1 MQNPSKD
8 TSRDMGKDTSRDTG
22 KEAGTSEPSA
32 ALSEL
37 AAFWPFIRPYRGR
50 IAVAAVILV
59 SVSFILLSLGR
70 GLAWLVDKGLGSGDP
85 VMLDRAVMVALSLAL
100 FVGIGS
106 YLRILLVNQVAERV
120 MADIRRAIY
129 DHVLYLPTSWFEA
142 ARTGDI
148 LSRLNADTA
157 VVQSTLASTLSMA
170 VRNVILLFGGLVL
183 VVLASARMSLVVAV
197 IVPIVVI
204 PLIVLARRLR
214 VSSRLAQ
221 ERLGDLSAEAE
232 EGISAIRTVHAF
244 AQETQMQA
252 RFNMTLQAALAA
264 ALSRVQLRAL
274 LSGFVFFM
282 MISGVTLILWVGG
295 RDLLAGKIS
304 AGDLSAFVF
313 YAFIVASSTG
323 TLSELGGELQRA
335 AGAADRIAQLLG
347 QPLRRADPDNPRQL
361 HSDGGVQ
368 IRFAEVEFAYNSRLS
383 SPALR
388 GVNLTANS
396 GQKLAI
402 VGPSGA
408 GKSTLFHLLL
418 GFYEPQAGQILL
430 NDFPLSQMRLR
441 DIRNHIAIVP
451 QDPVL
456 FSASLAENIAFS
468 RPDASRDDI
477 IAAAKQ
483 AEADS
488 FIAELAD
495 GYDTLV
501 GEKGVRLSG
510 GQRQRIAIA
519 RAILR
524 NPDIL
529 LLDEATSALDSV
541 SEAAVQNALGRLM
554 QGRTSL
560 VIAHRL
566 STIIDADVILLMDK
580 GQIVATGTH
589 ESLIASSPLYQQL
602 AAQQFRPSAS
612 VSHS

>member
-1 MQNPSKD
+1 MQNRAPDDAS
-8 TSRDMGKDTSRDTG
+8 TL
-22 KEAGTSEPSA
+22 PSA
-32 ALSEL
+32 GLSEL
-37 AAFWPFIRPYRGR
+37 SAFWPFIRPYRGR
-50 IAVAAVILV
+50 VILAAVILV
-59 SVSFILLSLGR
+59 TVSFILLSLGR

-85 VMLDRAVMVALSLAL
+85 AMLDRAVMVALFLAL

-120 MADIRRAIY
+120 MADIRAAIY
-129 DHVLYLPTSWFEA
+129 GHVLYLPTGWFEA

-157 VVQSTLASTLSMA
+157 VVQTTLATTLSMA

-204 PLIVLARRLR
+204 PLIILARRLR
-214 VSSRLAQ
+214 ASSRHAQ
-221 ERLGDLSAEAE
+221 EKLGGLSAEAE

-244 AQETQMQA
+244 AQEEQMQS
-252 RFNMTLQAALAA
+252 RFGMTLQAALDA
-264 ALSRVQLRAL
+264 ALARVRLRAI

-347 QPLRRADPDNPRQL
+347 QSLRRTDPVEPHRITADK
-361 HSDGGVQ
+361 GVK
-368 IRFAEVEFAYNSRLS
+368 IRFENVDFAYPSRGDI
-383 SPALR
+383 PALKA
-388 GVNLTANS
+388 VNFTADKGS
-396 GQKLAI
+396 KLAI

-418 GFYEPQAGQILL
+418 GFYEPAAGQISL
-430 NDFPLSQMRLR
+430 NDISLGQMRLA
-441 DIRNHIAIVP
+441 DIRRHIAIVP
-451 QDPVL
+451 QDPAL

-468 RPDASRDDI
+468 RPNASREEI

-488 FIAELAD
+488 FIAELAQ

-519 RAILR
+519 RAILC

-541 SEAAVQNALGRLM
+541 SEKAIQEALSRLM
-554 QGRTSL
+554 VGRTSL

-566 STIIDADVILLMDK
+566 STIMDADMILLMDR
-580 GQIVATGTH
+580 GQIIATGTH
-589 ESLIASSPLYQQL
+589 DNLIKSSPLYQQL
-602 AAQQFRPSAS
+602 AAQQFRTSAIAE
-612 VSHS
+612 

>member
-1 MQNPSKD
+1 MQNRAPDDASTL
-8 TSRDMGKDTSRDTG
+8 TS
-22 KEAGTSEPSA
+22 AG
-32 ALSEL
+32 LSEL
-37 AAFWPFIRPYRGR
+37 SAFWPFIRPYQGR
-50 IAVAAVILV
+50 VILAAVILV
-59 SVSFILLSLGR
+59 TVSFILLSLGR

-85 VMLDRAVMVALSLAL
+85 AMLDRAVMVALFLAL

-120 MADIRRAIY
+120 MADIRAAIY
-129 DHVLYLPTSWFEA
+129 GHVLYLPTGWFEA

-157 VVQSTLASTLSMA
+157 VVQTTLATTLSMA

-204 PLIVLARRLR
+204 PLIILARRLR
-214 VSSRLAQ
+214 ASSRLAQ
-221 ERLGDLSAEAE
+221 EKLGGLSAEAE

-244 AQETQMQA
+244 AQEEQMQS
-252 RFNMTLQAALAA
+252 RFGMTLQAALDA
-264 ALSRVQLRAL
+264 ALARVRLRAI

-347 QPLRRADPDNPRQL
+347 QPLRRTDPVEPHLITADK
-361 HSDGGVQ
+361 GVK
-368 IRFAEVEFAYNSRLS
+368 IRFENVDFAYPSRGDI
-383 SPALR
+383 PALK
-388 GVNLTANS
+388 GVNFTADKGS
-396 GQKLAI
+396 KLAI

-418 GFYEPQAGQILL
+418 GFYEPAAGQISL
-430 NDFPLSQMRLR
+430 NDIPLGQMRLA
-441 DIRNHIAIVP
+441 DIRRHIAIVP
-451 QDPVL
+451 QDPAL

-468 RPDASRDDI
+468 RPDASREEI

-488 FIAELAD
+488 FITELAQ

-519 RAILR
+519 RAILC

-541 SEAAVQNALGRLM
+541 SEKAIQEALSRLM
-554 QGRTSL
+554 VGRTSL

-566 STIIDADVILLMDK
+566 STIMDADMILLMDR
-580 GQIVATGTH
+580 GQIIATGTH
-589 ESLIASSPLYQQL
+589 DNLIKSSPLYQQL
-602 AAQQFRPSAS
+602 AAQQFRTSAIAE
-612 VSHS
+612 

>member
-1 MQNPSKD
+1 MQNRAPDDAS
-8 TSRDMGKDTSRDTG
+8 TL
-22 KEAGTSEPSA
+22 PSA
-32 ALSEL
+32 GLSEL
-37 AAFWPFIRPYRGR
+37 SAFWPFIRPYRGR
-50 IAVAAVILV
+50 VILAAVILV
-59 SVSFILLSLGR
+59 TVSFILLSLGR

-85 VMLDRAVMVALSLAL
+85 AMLDRAVMVALFLAL

-120 MADIRRAIY
+120 MADIRAAIY
-129 DHVLYLPTSWFEA
+129 GHVLYLPTGWFEA

-157 VVQSTLASTLSMA
+157 VVQTTLATTLSMA

-204 PLIVLARRLR
+204 PLIILARRLR
-214 VSSRLAQ
+214 ASSRLAQ
-221 ERLGDLSAEAE
+221 EKLGGLSAEAE

-244 AQETQMQA
+244 AQEEQMQS
-252 RFNMTLQAALAA
+252 RFGMTLQAALDA
-264 ALSRVQLRAL
+264 ALARVRLRAI

-347 QPLRRADPDNPRQL
+347 QPLRRTDPVQPHRITADK
-361 HSDGGVQ
+361 GVK
-368 IRFAEVEFAYNSRLS
+368 IRFENVDFAYPSRGDI
-383 SPALR
+383 PALK
-388 GVNLTANS
+388 GVNFTADKGS
-396 GQKLAI
+396 KLAI

-418 GFYEPQAGQILL
+418 GFYEPAAGQISL
-430 NDFPLSQMRLR
+430 NDIPLGQMRIA
-441 DIRNHIAIVP
+441 DIRRHVAIVP
-451 QDPVL
+451 QDPAL

-468 RPDASRDDI
+468 RPDASREEI

-488 FIAELAD
+488 FITELAQ

-519 RAILR
+519 RAILC

-541 SEAAVQNALGRLM
+541 SEKAIQEALSRLM
-554 QGRTSL
+554 VGRTSL

-566 STIIDADVILLMDK
+566 STIMDADMILLMDR
-580 GQIVATGTH
+580 GQIIATGTH
-589 ESLIASSPLYQQL
+589 DNLIKSSSLYQQL
-602 AAQQFRPSAS
+602 AAQQFRTSAIAE
-612 VSHS
+612 

>member
-1 MQNPSKD
+1 MQNRAPDDAS
-8 TSRDMGKDTSRDTG
+8 TL
-22 KEAGTSEPSA
+22 PSA
-32 ALSEL
+32 GLSEL
-37 AAFWPFIRPYRGR
+37 SAFWPFIRPYQGR
-50 IAVAAVILV
+50 VILAAVILV
-59 SVSFILLSLGR
+59 TVSFILLSLGR
-70 GLAWLVDKGLGSGDP
+70 GLAWLVDKGLGSGDLA
-85 VMLDRAVMVALSLAL
+85 MLDRAVMVALFLAF

-120 MADIRRAIY
+120 MADIRAAIY
-129 DHVLYLPTSWFEA
+129 GHVLYLPTGWFEA

-157 VVQSTLASTLSMA
+157 VVQTTLATTLSMA

-204 PLIVLARRLR
+204 PLIILARRLR
-214 VSSRLAQ
+214 ASSRHAQ
-221 ERLGDLSAEAE
+221 EKLGGLSAEAE

-244 AQETQMQA
+244 AQEEQMQS
-252 RFNMTLQAALAA
+252 RFGMTLQAALDA
-264 ALSRVQLRAL
+264 ALARVRLRAI

-347 QPLRRADPDNPRQL
+347 QPPRRTDPVEPHRIKADK
-361 HSDGGVQ
+361 GVK
-368 IRFAEVEFAYNSRLS
+368 IRFENVDFAYPSRGDI
-383 SPALR
+383 PALKA
-388 GVNLTANS
+388 VNFTADKGS
-396 GQKLAI
+396 KLAI

-418 GFYEPQAGQILL
+418 GFYEPAAGQISL
-430 NDFPLSQMRLR
+430 NDISLGQMRLA
-441 DIRNHIAIVP
+441 DIRRHIAIVP
-451 QDPVL
+451 QDPAL

-468 RPDASRDDI
+468 RPNASREEI

-488 FIAELAD
+488 FIAELAQ

-519 RAILR
+519 RAILC

-541 SEAAVQNALGRLM
+541 SEKAIQEALSRLM
-554 QGRTSL
+554 VGRTSL

-566 STIIDADVILLMDK
+566 STIIDADMILLMDR
-580 GQIVATGTH
+580 GQIIATGTH
-589 ESLIASSPLYQQL
+589 DNLIKSSPLYQQL
-602 AAQQFRPSAS
+602 AAQQFRTSAIAE
-612 VSHS
+612 

>member
-1 MQNPSKD
+1 MQNRAPDDAS
-8 TSRDMGKDTSRDTG
+8 TL
-22 KEAGTSEPSA
+22 PSA
-32 ALSEL
+32 GLSEL
-37 AAFWPFIRPYRGR
+37 SAFWPFIRPYQGR
-50 IAVAAVILV
+50 VILAAVILV
-59 SVSFILLSLGR
+59 TVSFILLSLGR

-85 VMLDRAVMVALSLAL
+85 AMLDRAVIVALFLAL

-120 MADIRRAIY
+120 MADIRAAIY
-129 DHVLYLPTSWFEA
+129 GHVLYLPTGWFEA

-157 VVQSTLASTLSMA
+157 VVQTTLATTLSMA

-204 PLIVLARRLR
+204 PLIILARRLR
-214 VSSRLAQ
+214 ASSRLAQ
-221 ERLGDLSAEAE
+221 EKLGGLSAEAE

-244 AQETQMQA
+244 AQEEQMQS
-252 RFNMTLQAALAA
+252 RFGMTLQAALDA
-264 ALSRVQLRAL
+264 ALARVRLRAI

-347 QPLRRADPDNPRQL
+347 QPLRRTDPVEPHLITADK
-361 HSDGGVQ
+361 GVK
-368 IRFAEVEFAYNSRLS
+368 IRFENVDFAYPSRGDI
-383 SPALR
+383 PALK
-388 GVNLTANS
+388 GVNFTADKGS
-396 GQKLAI
+396 KLAI

-418 GFYEPQAGQILL
+418 GFYEPAAGQISL
-430 NDFPLSQMRLR
+430 NDIPLGQMRLA
-441 DIRNHIAIVP
+441 DIRRHIAIVP
-451 QDPVL
+451 QDPAL

-468 RPDASRDDI
+468 RPDASREEI

-488 FIAELAD
+488 FITELAQ

-519 RAILR
+519 RAILC

-541 SEAAVQNALGRLM
+541 SEKAIQETLSRLM
-554 QGRTSL
+554 VGCTSL

-566 STIIDADVILLMDK
+566 STIMDADMILLMDR
-580 GQIVATGTH
+580 GQIIATGTH
-589 ESLIASSPLYQQL
+589 DNLIKSSPLYQQL
-602 AAQQFRPSAS
+602 AAQQFRTSAIAE
-612 VSHS
+612 

>member
-1 MQNPSKD
+1 MQNRAPDDAS
-8 TSRDMGKDTSRDTG
+8 TL
-22 KEAGTSEPSA
+22 PSA
-32 ALSEL
+32 GLSEL
-37 AAFWPFIRPYRGR
+37 SAFWPFIRPYRGR
-50 IAVAAVILV
+50 VILAAVILV
-59 SVSFILLSLGR
+59 TVSFILLSLGR

-85 VMLDRAVMVALSLAL
+85 AMLDRAVMVALFLAL

-120 MADIRRAIY
+120 MADIRAAIY
-129 DHVLYLPTSWFEA
+129 GHVLYLPTGWFEA

-157 VVQSTLASTLSMA
+157 VVQTTLATTLSMA

-204 PLIVLARRLR
+204 PLIILARRLR
-214 VSSRLAQ
+214 ASSRHAQ
-221 ERLGDLSAEAE
+221 EKLGGLSAEAE

-244 AQETQMQA
+244 AQEEQMQS
-252 RFNMTLQAALAA
+252 RFGMTLQAALDA
-264 ALSRVQLRAL
+264 ALARVRLRAI

-347 QPLRRADPDNPRQL
+347 QPLRRTDPVEPHRITADK
-361 HSDGGVQ
+361 GVK
-368 IRFAEVEFAYNSRLS
+368 IRFENVDFAYPSRGDL
-383 SPALR
+383 PALKA
-388 GVNLTANS
+388 VNFTADKGS
-396 GQKLAI
+396 KLAI

-418 GFYEPQAGQILL
+418 GFYEPAAGQISL
-430 NDFPLSQMRLR
+430 NDISLGQMRLA
-441 DIRNHIAIVP
+441 DIRRHIAIVP
-451 QDPVL
+451 QDPAL

-468 RPDASRDDI
+468 RPNASREEI

-488 FIAELAD
+488 FIAELAQ

-519 RAILR
+519 RAILC

-541 SEAAVQNALGRLM
+541 SEKAIQEALSRLM
-554 QGRTSL
+554 VGRTSL

-566 STIIDADVILLMDK
+566 STIMDADMILLMDR
-580 GQIVATGTH
+580 GQIIATGTH
-589 ESLIASSPLYQQL
+589 DNLIKSSPLYQQL
-602 AAQQFRPSAS
+602 AAQQFRTSAIAE
-612 VSHS
+612 

>member
-8 TSRDMGKDTSRDTG
+8 TGAS
-22 KEAGTSEPSA
+22 APPA

-50 IAVAAVILV
+50 IALAAVILV

-70 GLAWLVDKGLGSGDP
+70 GLAWLVDKGLGSGNP

-100 FVGIGS
+100 IVGLGS

-120 MADIRRAIY
+120 MADIRQAIY

-148 LSRLNADTA
+148 LSRLNTDTA
-157 VVQSTLASTLSMA
+157 VVQTTLASTLSMA
-170 VRNVILLFGGLVL
+170 VRNIILLFGGLVL

-214 VSSRLAQ
+214 ASSRLAQ
-221 ERLGDLSAEAE
+221 ERLGSLSAEAE

-244 AQETQMQA
+244 AQENQMQN
-252 RFNMTLQAALAA
+252 RFKDTLDAALEA

-295 RDLLAGKIS
+295 RDLLVGKIS

-335 AGAADRIAQLLG
+335 AGAADRIAQLLA
-347 QPLRRADPDNPRQL
+347 QPLRRADPAHPKQL
-361 HSDGGVQ
+361 YSDDGVQ
-368 IRFAEVEFAYNSRLS
+368 IRFSEVEFAYNSRLS

-388 GVNLTANS
+388 GMNLTANS

-430 NDFPLSQMRLR
+430 NDFPLSQMRLS
-441 DIRNHIAIVP
+441 DIRSHIAIVP

-456 FSASLAENIAFS
+456 FSASVAENIAFS
-468 RPDASRDDI
+468 RPDASRDEI
-477 IAAAKQ
+477 IAAARQ

-488 FIAELAD
+488 FIAELSQD
-495 GYDTLV
+495 YETLV

-566 STIIDADVILLMDK
+566 STIMDADVILLMDK

-589 ESLIASSPLYQQL
+589 ESLIASSALYQQL
-602 AAQQFRPSAS
+602 AVQQFRTSPSPA
-612 VSHS
+612 

>member
-1 MQNPSKD
+1 MQNRAPDDAS
-8 TSRDMGKDTSRDTG
+8 TL
-22 KEAGTSEPSA
+22 PSA
-32 ALSEL
+32 GLSEL
-37 AAFWPFIRPYRGR
+37 SAFWPFIRPYRGR
-50 IAVAAVILV
+50 VILAAVILV
-59 SVSFILLSLGR
+59 TVSFILLSLGR

-85 VMLDRAVMVALSLAL
+85 AILDRAVMVALFLAL

-120 MADIRRAIY
+120 MADIRAAIY
-129 DHVLYLPTSWFEA
+129 GHVLYLPTGWFEA

-157 VVQSTLASTLSMA
+157 VVQTTLATTLSMA

-204 PLIVLARRLR
+204 PLIILARRLR
-214 VSSRLAQ
+214 ASSRHAQ
-221 ERLGDLSAEAE
+221 EKLGGLSAEAE

-244 AQETQMQA
+244 AQEEQMQS
-252 RFNMTLQAALAA
+252 RFGMTLQAALDA
-264 ALSRVQLRAL
+264 ALARVRLRAI

-347 QPLRRADPDNPRQL
+347 QPLRRTDPVEPHRITADK
-361 HSDGGVQ
+361 GVK
-368 IRFAEVEFAYNSRLS
+368 IRFENVDFAYPSRGDI
-383 SPALR
+383 PALKA
-388 GVNLTANS
+388 VNFTADKGS
-396 GQKLAI
+396 KLAI

-418 GFYEPQAGQILL
+418 GFYEPAAGQISL
-430 NDFPLSQMRLR
+430 NDISLGQMRLA
-441 DIRNHIAIVP
+441 DIRRHIAIVP
-451 QDPVL
+451 QDPAL

-468 RPDASRDDI
+468 RPNASREEI

-488 FIAELAD
+488 FIAELAQ

-519 RAILR
+519 RAILC

-541 SEAAVQNALGRLM
+541 SEKAIQEALSRLM
-554 QGRTSL
+554 VGRTSL

-566 STIIDADVILLMDK
+566 STIMDADMILLMDR
-580 GQIVATGTH
+580 GQIIATGTH
-589 ESLIASSPLYQQL
+589 DNLIKSSPLYQQL
-602 AAQQFRPSAS
+602 AAQQFRTSAIAE
-612 VSHS
+612 

>member
-1 MQNPSKD
+1 
-8 TSRDMGKDTSRDTG
+8 
-22 KEAGTSEPSA
+22 
-32 ALSEL
+32 
-37 AAFWPFIRPYRGR
+37 
-50 IAVAAVILV
+50 
-59 SVSFILLSLGR
+59 
-70 GLAWLVDKGLGSGDP
+70 
-85 VMLDRAVMVALSLAL
+85 
-100 FVGIGS
+100 
-106 YLRILLVNQVAERV
+106 
-120 MADIRRAIY
+120 MADIRQAIY

-157 VVQSTLASTLSMA
+157 VVQTTLASTLSMA
-170 VRNVILLFGGLVL
+170 VRNVILLVGGLVL

-214 VSSRLAQ
+214 ASSRLAQ
-221 ERLGDLSAEAE
+221 ERLGSLSAEAE

-244 AQETQMQA
+244 AQEAQMQT
-252 RFNMTLQAALAA
+252 RFKDTLEAALEA
-264 ALSRVQLRAL
+264 ALSRVRLRAL

-295 RDLLAGKIS
+295 RDLLAGSIS

-335 AGAADRIAQLLG
+335 AGAADRIAQLLA
-347 QPLRRADPDNPRQL
+347 QPLRRADPEIPRQIC
-361 HSDGGVQ
+361 SDNGVQ
-368 IRFAEVEFAYNSRLS
+368 ISFSKVEFAYNSRLS

-388 GVNLTANS
+388 GINFTANS

-430 NDFPLSQMRLR
+430 NDVPLSRMRLQ
-441 DIRNHIAIVP
+441 DIRSHLAIVP

-456 FSASLAENIAFS
+456 FSASIAENIAFS
-468 RPDASRDDI
+468 RPNASRDDI

-488 FIAELAD
+488 FIADLAD
-495 GYDTLV
+495 DYDTLV

-524 NPDIL
+524 DPDIL

-566 STIIDADVILLMDK
+566 STIMDADVILLMDQ

-589 ESLIASSPLYQQL
+589 ESLIESSPLYQQL
-602 AAQQFRPSAS
+602 AAQQFRQSAS
-612 VSHS
+612 QLDK

>member
-1 MQNPSKD
+1 MQNRAPDDAS
-8 TSRDMGKDTSRDTG
+8 TL
-22 KEAGTSEPSA
+22 PSA
-32 ALSEL
+32 GLSEL
-37 AAFWPFIRPYRGR
+37 SAFWPFIRPYRGR
-50 IAVAAVILV
+50 VILAAVILV
-59 SVSFILLSLGR
+59 TVSFILLSLGR

-85 VMLDRAVMVALSLAL
+85 AMLDRAVMVALFLAL

-120 MADIRRAIY
+120 MADIRAAIY
-129 DHVLYLPTSWFEA
+129 GHVLYLPTGWFEA

-157 VVQSTLASTLSMA
+157 VVQTTLATTLSMA

-183 VVLASARMSLVVAV
+183 VVLASARMSLVVAI

-204 PLIVLARRLR
+204 PLIILARRLR
-214 VSSRLAQ
+214 ASSRHAQ
-221 ERLGDLSAEAE
+221 EKLGGLSAEAE

-244 AQETQMQA
+244 AQEEQMQS
-252 RFNMTLQAALAA
+252 RFGMTLQAALDA
-264 ALSRVQLRAL
+264 ALARVRLRAI

-347 QPLRRADPDNPRQL
+347 QPQRRTDPVEPHRITADK
-361 HSDGGVQ
+361 GVK
-368 IRFAEVEFAYNSRLS
+368 IRFENVDFAYPSRGDI
-383 SPALR
+383 PALKA
-388 GVNLTANS
+388 VNFTADKGS
-396 GQKLAI
+396 KLAI

-418 GFYEPQAGQILL
+418 GFYEPAAGQISL
-430 NDFPLSQMRLR
+430 NDISLGQMRLA
-441 DIRNHIAIVP
+441 DIRRHIAIVP
-451 QDPVL
+451 QDPAL

-468 RPDASRDDI
+468 RPNASREEI

-488 FIAELAD
+488 FITELAQ

-519 RAILR
+519 RAILC

-541 SEAAVQNALGRLM
+541 SEKAIQEALSRLM
-554 QGRTSL
+554 VGRTSL

-566 STIIDADVILLMDK
+566 STIMDADMILLMDR
-580 GQIVATGTH
+580 GQIIATGTH
-589 ESLIASSPLYQQL
+589 DNLIKSSPLYQQL
-602 AAQQFRPSAS
+602 AAQQFRTSAIAE
-612 VSHS
+612 

>member
-1 MQNPSKD
+1 MQNRAPDDAS
-8 TSRDMGKDTSRDTG
+8 TL
-22 KEAGTSEPSA
+22 PSA
-32 ALSEL
+32 GLSEL
-37 AAFWPFIRPYRGR
+37 SAFWPFIRPYRGR
-50 IAVAAVILV
+50 VILAAVILV
-59 SVSFILLSLGR
+59 TVSFILLSLGR
-70 GLAWLVDKGLGSGDP
+70 GLAWLVDKGLGNGDP
-85 VMLDRAVMVALSLAL
+85 AMLDRVVMVALFLAL

-120 MADIRRAIY
+120 MADIRAAIY
-129 DHVLYLPTSWFEA
+129 GHVLYLPTGWFEA

-157 VVQSTLASTLSMA
+157 VVQTTLATTLSMA

-204 PLIVLARRLR
+204 PLIILARRLR
-214 VSSRLAQ
+214 ASSRHAQ
-221 ERLGDLSAEAE
+221 EKLGGLSAEAE

-244 AQETQMQA
+244 AQEEQMQS
-252 RFNMTLQAALAA
+252 RFGMTLQAALDA
-264 ALSRVQLRAL
+264 ALARVRLRAI

-347 QPLRRADPDNPRQL
+347 QPLRRTDPVEPHRITADK
-361 HSDGGVQ
+361 GVK
-368 IRFAEVEFAYNSRLS
+368 IRFENVDFAYPSRGDI
-383 SPALR
+383 PALKA
-388 GVNLTANS
+388 VNFTADKGS
-396 GQKLAI
+396 KLAI

-418 GFYEPQAGQILL
+418 GFYEPAAGQISL
-430 NDFPLSQMRLR
+430 NDISLGQMRLA
-441 DIRNHIAIVP
+441 DIRRHIAIVP
-451 QDPVL
+451 QDPAL

-468 RPDASRDDI
+468 RPNASREEI

-488 FIAELAD
+488 FIAELAQ

-519 RAILR
+519 RAILC

-541 SEAAVQNALGRLM
+541 SEKAIQEALSRLM
-554 QGRTSL
+554 VGRTSL

-566 STIIDADVILLMDK
+566 STIMDADMILLMDR
-580 GQIVATGTH
+580 GQIIATGTH
-589 ESLIASSPLYQQL
+589 DNLIKSSPLYQQL
-602 AAQQFRPSAS
+602 AAQQFRTSAIAE
-612 VSHS
+612 

>member
-1 MQNPSKD
+1 MQKPSKN
-8 TSRDMGKDTSRDTG
+8 TSKDTSRDTG
-22 KEAGTSEPSA
+22 RDTGASA
-32 ALSEL
+32 PPATLSEL
-37 AAFWPFIRPYRGR
+37 SAFWPFIRPYRGR
-50 IAVAAVILV
+50 IAIAAVILV

-100 FVGIGS
+100 FVGVGS

-244 AQETQMQA
+244 AQENQMQA
-252 RFNMTLQAALAA
+252 RFNTTLQAALDA

-335 AGAADRIAQLLG
+335 AGAADRIAQLLA
-347 QPLRRADPDNPRQL
+347 QPLRRADPASPEQL
-361 HSDGGVQ
+361 YSNDGVQ
-368 IRFAEVEFAYNSRLS
+368 IRFSEVEFAYNSRLS

-388 GVNLTANS
+388 GINFTAKC

-441 DIRNHIAIVP
+441 DIRSHIAIVP

-456 FSASLAENIAFS
+456 FSASVAENIAFS
-468 RPDASRDDI
+468 RPDASRDEI
-477 IAAAKQ
+477 IAAARQ

-488 FIAELAD
+488 FIAELAQ
-495 GYDTLV
+495 GYDTRV

-541 SEAAVQNALGRLM
+541 SEAAVQHALGRLM

-602 AAQQFRPSAS
+602 ATQQFRRSAS

>member
-1 MQNPSKD
+1 MQNRAPDDAS
-8 TSRDMGKDTSRDTG
+8 TL
-22 KEAGTSEPSA
+22 PSA
-32 ALSEL
+32 GLSEL
-37 AAFWPFIRPYRGR
+37 SAFWPFIRPYRGR
-50 IAVAAVILV
+50 VILAAVILV
-59 SVSFILLSLGR
+59 TVSFILLSLGR

-85 VMLDRAVMVALSLAL
+85 AMLDRAVMVALFLAL

-120 MADIRRAIY
+120 MADIRAAIY
-129 DHVLYLPTSWFEA
+129 GHVLYLPTGWFEA

-157 VVQSTLASTLSMA
+157 VVQTTLATTLSMA

-204 PLIVLARRLR
+204 PLIILARRLR
-214 VSSRLAQ
+214 ASSRLAQ
-221 ERLGDLSAEAE
+221 EKLGGLSAEAE

-244 AQETQMQA
+244 AQEEQMQS
-252 RFNMTLQAALAA
+252 RFGMTLQAALDA
-264 ALSRVQLRAL
+264 ALARVRLRAI

-347 QPLRRADPDNPRQL
+347 QPLRRTDPVEPHRITADK
-361 HSDGGVQ
+361 GVK
-368 IRFAEVEFAYNSRLS
+368 IRFENVDFAYPSRGDI
-383 SPALR
+383 PALK
-388 GVNLTANS
+388 GVNFTADKGS
-396 GQKLAI
+396 KLAI

-418 GFYEPQAGQILL
+418 GFYEPAAGQISL
-430 NDFPLSQMRLR
+430 NDISLGQMRLA
-441 DIRNHIAIVP
+441 DIRRHIAIVP
-451 QDPVL
+451 QDPAL

-468 RPDASRDDI
+468 RPNASREEI

-488 FIAELAD
+488 FIAELAQ

-519 RAILR
+519 RAILC

-541 SEAAVQNALGRLM
+541 SEKAIQEALSRLM
-554 QGRTSL
+554 VGRTSL

-566 STIIDADVILLMDK
+566 STIMDADMILLMDR
-580 GQIVATGTH
+580 GQIIATGTH
-589 ESLIASSPLYQQL
+589 DNLIKSSPLYQQL
-602 AAQQFRPSAS
+602 AAQQFRTSAIAE
-612 VSHS
+612 

>member
-1 MQNPSKD
+1 MQNRAPDDAS
-8 TSRDMGKDTSRDTG
+8 TL
-22 KEAGTSEPSA
+22 PSA
-32 ALSEL
+32 GLSEL
-37 AAFWPFIRPYRGR
+37 SAFWPFIRPYRGR
-50 IAVAAVILV
+50 VILAAVILV
-59 SVSFILLSLGR
+59 TVSFILLSLGR

-85 VMLDRAVMVALSLAL
+85 AMLDRAVMVALFLAL

-120 MADIRRAIY
+120 MADIRAAIY
-129 DHVLYLPTSWFEA
+129 GHVLYLPTGWFEA

-157 VVQSTLASTLSMA
+157 VVQTTLATTLSMA

-197 IVPIVVI
+197 IVPIVVV
-204 PLIVLARRLR
+204 PLIILARRLR
-214 VSSRLAQ
+214 ASSRHAQ
-221 ERLGDLSAEAE
+221 EKLGGLSAEAE

-244 AQETQMQA
+244 AQEEQMQS
-252 RFNMTLQAALAA
+252 RFGMTLQAALDA
-264 ALSRVQLRAL
+264 ALARVRLRAI

-347 QPLRRADPDNPRQL
+347 QPLRRTDPVEPHRITADK
-361 HSDGGVQ
+361 GVK
-368 IRFAEVEFAYNSRLS
+368 IRFENVDFAYPSRGDI
-383 SPALR
+383 PALKA
-388 GVNLTANS
+388 VNFTADKGS
-396 GQKLAI
+396 KLAI

-418 GFYEPQAGQILL
+418 GFYEPAAGQISL
-430 NDFPLSQMRLR
+430 NDISLGQMRLA
-441 DIRNHIAIVP
+441 DIRRHIAIVP
-451 QDPVL
+451 QDPAL

-468 RPDASRDDI
+468 RPNASREEI

-488 FIAELAD
+488 FIAELAQ
-495 GYDTLV
+495 GYDTLI

-519 RAILR
+519 RAILC

-541 SEAAVQNALGRLM
+541 SEKAIQEALSRLM
-554 QGRTSL
+554 VGRTSL

-566 STIIDADVILLMDK
+566 STIIDADMILLMDR
-580 GQIVATGTH
+580 GQIIATGTH
-589 ESLIASSPLYQQL
+589 DNLIKSSPLYQQL
-602 AAQQFRPSAS
+602 AAQQFRTSAIAE
-612 VSHS
+612 

>member
-1 MQNPSKD
+1 MQNRAPDDAS
-8 TSRDMGKDTSRDTG
+8 TL
-22 KEAGTSEPSA
+22 PSA
-32 ALSEL
+32 GLSEL
-37 AAFWPFIRPYRGR
+37 SAFWPFIRPYRGR
-50 IAVAAVILV
+50 VILAAVILV
-59 SVSFILLSLGR
+59 TVSFILLSLGR

-85 VMLDRAVMVALSLAL
+85 AMLDRAVMVALFLAL

-120 MADIRRAIY
+120 MADIRAAIY
-129 DHVLYLPTSWFEA
+129 GHVLYLPTGWFEA

-157 VVQSTLASTLSMA
+157 VVQTTLATTLSMA
-170 VRNVILLFGGLVL
+170 VRNMILLFGGLVL

-204 PLIVLARRLR
+204 PLIILARRLR
-214 VSSRLAQ
+214 ASSRHAQ
-221 ERLGDLSAEAE
+221 EKLGGLSAEAE

-244 AQETQMQA
+244 AQEEQMQS
-252 RFNMTLQAALAA
+252 RFGMTLQAALDA
-264 ALSRVQLRAL
+264 ALARVRLRAI

-347 QPLRRADPDNPRQL
+347 QPLRRTDPVEPHRITADK
-361 HSDGGVQ
+361 GVK
-368 IRFAEVEFAYNSRLS
+368 IRFENVDFAYPSRGDI
-383 SPALR
+383 PALKA
-388 GVNLTANS
+388 VNFTADKGS
-396 GQKLAI
+396 KLAI

-418 GFYEPQAGQILL
+418 GFYEPAAGQISL
-430 NDFPLSQMRLR
+430 NDISLGQMRLA
-441 DIRNHIAIVP
+441 DIRRHIAIVP
-451 QDPVL
+451 QDPAL

-468 RPDASRDDI
+468 RPNASREEI

-488 FIAELAD
+488 FIAELAQ

-519 RAILR
+519 RAILC

-541 SEAAVQNALGRLM
+541 SEKAIQEALSRLM
-554 QGRTSL
+554 VGRTSL

-566 STIIDADVILLMDK
+566 STIMDADMILLMDR
-580 GQIVATGTH
+580 GQIIATGTH
-589 ESLIASSPLYQQL
+589 DNLIKSSPLYQQL
-602 AAQQFRPSAS
+602 AAQQFRTSAIAE
-612 VSHS
+612 

>member
-1 MQNPSKD
+1 MQNRAPDDAS
-8 TSRDMGKDTSRDTG
+8 TL
-22 KEAGTSEPSA
+22 PSA
-32 ALSEL
+32 GLSEL
-37 AAFWPFIRPYRGR
+37 SAFWPFIRPYRGR
-50 IAVAAVILV
+50 VILAAVILV
-59 SVSFILLSLGR
+59 TVSFILLSLGR

-85 VMLDRAVMVALSLAL
+85 AMLDRAVMVALFLAL

-120 MADIRRAIY
+120 MADIRAAIY
-129 DHVLYLPTSWFEA
+129 GHVLYLPTGWFEA

-157 VVQSTLASTLSMA
+157 VVQTTLATTLSMA

-204 PLIVLARRLR
+204 PLIILARRLR
-214 VSSRLAQ
+214 ASSRHAQ
-221 ERLGDLSAEAE
+221 EKLGGLSAEAE

-244 AQETQMQA
+244 AQEEQMQS
-252 RFNMTLQAALAA
+252 RFGMTLQAALDA
-264 ALSRVQLRAL
+264 ALARVRLRAI

-347 QPLRRADPDNPRQL
+347 QPLRRTDPVEPHRITADK
-361 HSDGGVQ
+361 GVK
-368 IRFAEVEFAYNSRLS
+368 IHFENVDFAYPSRGDI
-383 SPALR
+383 PALK
-388 GVNLTANS
+388 GVNFTADKGS
-396 GQKLAI
+396 KLAI

-418 GFYEPQAGQILL
+418 GFYEPAAGQISL
-430 NDFPLSQMRLR
+430 NDISLGQMRLA
-441 DIRNHIAIVP
+441 DIRRHIAIVP
-451 QDPVL
+451 QDPAL

-468 RPDASRDDI
+468 RPNASREEI

-488 FIAELAD
+488 FIAELAQ

-519 RAILR
+519 RAILC

-541 SEAAVQNALGRLM
+541 SEKAIQEALSRLM
-554 QGRTSL
+554 VGRTSL

-566 STIIDADVILLMDK
+566 STIMDADMILLMDR
-580 GQIVATGTH
+580 GQIIATGTH
-589 ESLIASSPLYQQL
+589 DNLIKSSPLYQQL
-602 AAQQFRPSAS
+602 AAQQFRTSAIAE
-612 VSHS
+612 

>member
-1 MQNPSKD
+1 MQNTSND
-8 TSRDMGKDTSRDTG
+8 TDAS
-22 KEAGTSEPSA
+22 APPA

-50 IAVAAVILV
+50 IAIAAVILV

-85 VMLDRAVMVALSLAL
+85 VMLDRAVMVALALAL
-100 FVGIGS
+100 FVGVGS
-106 YLRILLVNQVAERV
+106 YLRILLVNQVAEQV
-120 MADIRRAIY
+120 MTDIRRAIY

-204 PLIVLARRLR
+204 PLIFLARRLR
-214 VSSRLAQ
+214 ASSRLAQ
-221 ERLGDLSAEAE
+221 ERLGSLSAEAE

-244 AQETQMQA
+244 AQENQMQK
-252 RFNMTLQAALAA
+252 RFNDTLAAALAA

-335 AGAADRIAQLLG
+335 AGAADRIAQLLA
-347 QPLRRADPDNPRQL
+347 QPLRRADPANPKQL
-361 HSDGGVQ
+361 YSTGGVQ
-368 IRFAEVEFAYNSRLS
+368 IRFSDVEFAYNSRLS

-388 GVNLTANS
+388 GINFTANC

-418 GFYEPQAGQILL
+418 GFYEPQAGQIFL
-430 NDFPLSQMRLR
+430 NDFPLSQMRLN
-441 DIRNHIAIVP
+441 DIRSHIAIVP

-468 RPDASRDDI
+468 RPDASYDDI
-477 IAAAKQ
+477 IAAARQ

-488 FIAELAD
+488 FIAELAQ

-541 SEAAVQNALGRLM
+541 SEAAVQNALGQLM

-566 STIIDADVILLMDK
+566 STIMDADVILLMDR

-602 AAQQFRPSAS
+602 AAQQFRQSTS
-612 VSHS
+612 MSHT

>member
-1 MQNPSKD
+1 MQNRAPDDAS
-8 TSRDMGKDTSRDTG
+8 TL
-22 KEAGTSEPSA
+22 PSA
-32 ALSEL
+32 GLSEL
-37 AAFWPFIRPYRGR
+37 SAFWPFIRPYRGR
-50 IAVAAVILV
+50 VILAAVILV
-59 SVSFILLSLGR
+59 TVSFILLSLGR

-85 VMLDRAVMVALSLAL
+85 AMLDRAVMVALFLAL

-120 MADIRRAIY
+120 MADIRAAIY
-129 DHVLYLPTSWFEA
+129 GHVLYLPTGWFEA

-157 VVQSTLASTLSMA
+157 VVQTTLATTLSMA

-204 PLIVLARRLR
+204 PLIILARRLR
-214 VSSRLAQ
+214 ASSRHAQ
-221 ERLGDLSAEAE
+221 EKLGGLSAEAE

-244 AQETQMQA
+244 AQEEQMQS
-252 RFNMTLQAALAA
+252 RFGMTLQAALDA
-264 ALSRVQLRAL
+264 ALARVRLRAI

-347 QPLRRADPDNPRQL
+347 QPLRRTDPVEPHRITADK
-361 HSDGGVQ
+361 GMK
-368 IRFAEVEFAYNSRLS
+368 IRFENVDFAYPSRGDI
-383 SPALR
+383 PALKA
-388 GVNLTANS
+388 VNFTADKGS
-396 GQKLAI
+396 KLAI

-418 GFYEPQAGQILL
+418 GFYEPAAGQISL
-430 NDFPLSQMRLR
+430 NDISLGQMRLA
-441 DIRNHIAIVP
+441 DIRRHIAIVP
-451 QDPVL
+451 QDPAL

-468 RPDASRDDI
+468 RPNASREEI

-488 FIAELAD
+488 FIAELAQ

-519 RAILR
+519 RAILC

-541 SEAAVQNALGRLM
+541 SEKAIQEALSRLM
-554 QGRTSL
+554 VGRTSL

-566 STIIDADVILLMDK
+566 STIMDADMILLMDR
-580 GQIVATGTH
+580 GQIIATGTH
-589 ESLIASSPLYQQL
+589 DNLIKSSPLYQQL
-602 AAQQFRPSAS
+602 AAQQFRTSAIAE
-612 VSHS
+612 

>member
-1 MQNPSKD
+1 MQNRAPDDAS
-8 TSRDMGKDTSRDTG
+8 TL
-22 KEAGTSEPSA
+22 PSA
-32 ALSEL
+32 GLSEL
-37 AAFWPFIRPYRGR
+37 SAFWPFIRPYRGR
-50 IAVAAVILV
+50 VILAAVILV
-59 SVSFILLSLGR
+59 TVSFILLSLGR

-85 VMLDRAVMVALSLAL
+85 AMLDRAVMVALFLAL

-120 MADIRRAIY
+120 MADIRAAIY
-129 DHVLYLPTSWFEA
+129 GHVLYLPTGWFEA

-157 VVQSTLASTLSMA
+157 VVQTTLATTLSMA

-204 PLIVLARRLR
+204 PLIILARRLR
-214 VSSRLAQ
+214 ASSRHAQ
-221 ERLGDLSAEAE
+221 EKLGGLSAEAE

-244 AQETQMQA
+244 AQEEQMQS
-252 RFNMTLQAALAA
+252 RFGMTLQAALDA
-264 ALSRVQLRAL
+264 ALARVRLRAI

-347 QPLRRADPDNPRQL
+347 QPLCRIDPVEPHRITADK
-361 HSDGGVQ
+361 GVK
-368 IRFAEVEFAYNSRLS
+368 IRFENVDFAYPSRGDI
-383 SPALR
+383 PALKA
-388 GVNLTANS
+388 VNFTADKGS
-396 GQKLAI
+396 KLAI

-418 GFYEPQAGQILL
+418 GFYEPAAGQISL
-430 NDFPLSQMRLR
+430 NDISLGQMRLA
-441 DIRNHIAIVP
+441 DIRRHIAIVP
-451 QDPVL
+451 QDPAL

-468 RPDASRDDI
+468 RPNASREEI

-488 FIAELAD
+488 FIAELAQ

-519 RAILR
+519 RAILC

-541 SEAAVQNALGRLM
+541 SEKAIQEALSRLM
-554 QGRTSL
+554 VGRTSL

-566 STIIDADVILLMDK
+566 STIMDADMILLMDR
-580 GQIVATGTH
+580 GQIIATGTH
-589 ESLIASSPLYQQL
+589 DNLIKSSPLYQQL
-602 AAQQFRPSAS
+602 AAQQFRTSAIAE
-612 VSHS
+612 

>member
-1 MQNPSKD
+1 MQNRAPDDAS
-8 TSRDMGKDTSRDTG
+8 TL
-22 KEAGTSEPSA
+22 PSA
-32 ALSEL
+32 GLSEL
-37 AAFWPFIRPYRGR
+37 SAFWPFIRPYRGR
-50 IAVAAVILV
+50 VILAAVILV
-59 SVSFILLSLGR
+59 TVSFILLSLGR

-85 VMLDRAVMVALSLAL
+85 AMLDRAVMVALFLAL

-120 MADIRRAIY
+120 MADIRAAIY
-129 DHVLYLPTSWFEA
+129 GHVLYLPTGWFEA

-157 VVQSTLASTLSMA
+157 VVQTTLATTLSMA

-204 PLIVLARRLR
+204 PLIILARRLR
-214 VSSRLAQ
+214 ASSRHAQ
-221 ERLGDLSAEAE
+221 EKLGGLSAEAE

-244 AQETQMQA
+244 AQEEQMQS
-252 RFNMTLQAALAA
+252 RFGMTLQAALDA
-264 ALSRVQLRAL
+264 ALARVRLRAI

-347 QPLRRADPDNPRQL
+347 QPLRRTDPVEPHRITADK
-361 HSDGGVQ
+361 GVK
-368 IRFAEVEFAYNSRLS
+368 IRFENVDFAYPSRGDI
-383 SPALR
+383 PALKA
-388 GVNLTANS
+388 VNFTADKGS
-396 GQKLAI
+396 KLAI

-418 GFYEPQAGQILL
+418 GFYEPAAGQISL
-430 NDFPLSQMRLR
+430 NDIPLGQMRLA
-441 DIRNHIAIVP
+441 DIRRHIAIVP
-451 QDPVL
+451 QDPAL

-468 RPDASRDDI
+468 RPNASREEI

-488 FIAELAD
+488 FIAELAQ

-519 RAILR
+519 RAILC

-541 SEAAVQNALGRLM
+541 SEKAIQEALSRLM
-554 QGRTSL
+554 VGRTSL

-566 STIIDADVILLMDK
+566 STIMDADMILLMDR
-580 GQIVATGTH
+580 GQIIATGTH
-589 ESLIASSPLYQQL
+589 DNLIKSSPLYQQL
-602 AAQQFRPSAS
+602 AAQQFRTSAIAE
-612 VSHS
+612 

>member
-1 MQNPSKD
+1 MQNRAPDDAS
-8 TSRDMGKDTSRDTG
+8 TL
-22 KEAGTSEPSA
+22 PSA
-32 ALSEL
+32 GLSEL
-37 AAFWPFIRPYRGR
+37 SAFWPFIRPYRER
-50 IAVAAVILV
+50 VILAAVILV
-59 SVSFILLSLGR
+59 TVSFILLSLGR

-85 VMLDRAVMVALSLAL
+85 AMLDRAVMVALFLAF

-120 MADIRRAIY
+120 MADIRAAIY
-129 DHVLYLPTSWFEA
+129 GHVLYLPTGWFEA

-157 VVQSTLASTLSMA
+157 VVQTTLATTLSMA

-204 PLIVLARRLR
+204 PLIILARRLR
-214 VSSRLAQ
+214 ASSRLAQ
-221 ERLGDLSAEAE
+221 EKLGGLSAEAE

-244 AQETQMQA
+244 AQEEQMQS
-252 RFNMTLQAALAA
+252 RFGMTLQAALDA
-264 ALSRVQLRAL
+264 ALARVRLRAI

-347 QPLRRADPDNPRQL
+347 QPLRRTDPVEPHRITADK
-361 HSDGGVQ
+361 GVK
-368 IRFAEVEFAYNSRLS
+368 IRFENVDFAYPGRGDI
-383 SPALR
+383 PALK
-388 GVNLTANS
+388 GVNFTAGKGS
-396 GQKLAI
+396 KLAI

-418 GFYEPQAGQILL
+418 GFYEPAAGQISL
-430 NDFPLSQMRLR
+430 NDISLGQMRLA
-441 DIRNHIAIVP
+441 DIRRHIAIVP
-451 QDPVL
+451 QDPAL

-468 RPDASRDDI
+468 RPNASREEI

-488 FIAELAD
+488 FIAELAQ

-519 RAILR
+519 RAILC

-541 SEAAVQNALGRLM
+541 SEKAIQEALSRLM
-554 QGRTSL
+554 VGRTSL

-566 STIIDADVILLMDK
+566 STIMDADMILLMDR
-580 GQIVATGTH
+580 GQIIATGTH
-589 ESLIASSPLYQQL
+589 DNLIKSSPLYQQL
-602 AAQQFRPSAS
+602 AAQQFRTSAIAE
-612 VSHS
+612 

>member
-1 MQNPSKD
+1 MQNRAPDDAS
-8 TSRDMGKDTSRDTG
+8 TL
-22 KEAGTSEPSA
+22 PSA
-32 ALSEL
+32 GLSEL
-37 AAFWPFIRPYRGR
+37 SAFWPFIRPYRGR
-50 IAVAAVILV
+50 VILAAVILV
-59 SVSFILLSLGR
+59 TVSFILLSLGR

-85 VMLDRAVMVALSLAL
+85 AMLDRAVMVALFLAL

-120 MADIRRAIY
+120 MADIRAAIY
-129 DHVLYLPTSWFEA
+129 GHVLYLPTGWFEA

-157 VVQSTLASTLSMA
+157 VVQTTLATTLSMA

-183 VVLASARMSLVVAV
+183 VVLASAQMSLVVAV

-204 PLIVLARRLR
+204 PLIILARRLR
-214 VSSRLAQ
+214 ASSRHAQ
-221 ERLGDLSAEAE
+221 EKLGGLSAEAE

-244 AQETQMQA
+244 AQEEQMQS
-252 RFNMTLQAALAA
+252 RFGMTLQAALDA
-264 ALSRVQLRAL
+264 ALARVRLRAI

-282 MISGVTLILWVGG
+282 MIGGVTLILWVGG

-347 QPLRRADPDNPRQL
+347 QPLRRTDPVEPHRITADK
-361 HSDGGVQ
+361 GVK
-368 IRFAEVEFAYNSRLS
+368 IRFENVDFAYPSQGDI
-383 SPALR
+383 PALK
-388 GVNLTANS
+388 GVNFTADKGS
-396 GQKLAI
+396 KLAF

-408 GKSTLFHLLL
+408 GKSTLLHLLL
-418 GFYEPQAGQILL
+418 GFYEPAAGQISL
-430 NDFPLSQMRLR
+430 NDISLGQMRLA
-441 DIRNHIAIVP
+441 DIRRHIAIVP
-451 QDPVL
+451 QDPAL

-468 RPDASRDDI
+468 RPNASREEI

-488 FIAELAD
+488 FIAELAQ

-519 RAILR
+519 RAILC

-541 SEAAVQNALGRLM
+541 SEKAIQEALSRLM
-554 QGRTSL
+554 VGRTSL

-566 STIIDADVILLMDK
+566 STIMDADMILLMDR
-580 GQIVATGTH
+580 GQIIATGTH
-589 ESLIASSPLYQQL
+589 DNLIKSSPLYQQL
-602 AAQQFRPSAS
+602 AAQQFRTSAIAE
-612 VSHS
+612 

>member
-1 MQNPSKD
+1 MQNRAPDDAS
-8 TSRDMGKDTSRDTG
+8 TL
-22 KEAGTSEPSA
+22 PSA
-32 ALSEL
+32 GLSEL
-37 AAFWPFIRPYRGR
+37 SAFWPFIRPYRGR
-50 IAVAAVILV
+50 VILAAVILV
-59 SVSFILLSLGR
+59 TVSFILLSLGR

-85 VMLDRAVMVALSLAL
+85 AMLDRAVMVALFLAL

-120 MADIRRAIY
+120 MADIRAAIY
-129 DHVLYLPTSWFEA
+129 GHVLYLPTGWFEA

-157 VVQSTLASTLSMA
+157 VVQTTLATTLSMA

-204 PLIVLARRLR
+204 PLIILARRLR
-214 VSSRLAQ
+214 ASSRHAQ
-221 ERLGDLSAEAE
+221 EKLGGLSAEAE

-244 AQETQMQA
+244 AQEEQMQS
-252 RFNMTLQAALAA
+252 RFGMTLQAALDA
-264 ALSRVQLRAL
+264 ALARVRLRAI

-347 QPLRRADPDNPRQL
+347 QPLRRTDPVEPHRITADK
-361 HSDGGVQ
+361 GVK
-368 IRFAEVEFAYNSRLS
+368 IHFENVDFAYPSRGDI
-383 SPALR
+383 PALKA
-388 GVNLTANS
+388 VNFTADKGS
-396 GQKLAI
+396 KLAI

-418 GFYEPQAGQILL
+418 GFYEPAAGQISL
-430 NDFPLSQMRLR
+430 NDISLGQMRLA
-441 DIRNHIAIVP
+441 DIRRHIAIVP
-451 QDPVL
+451 QDPAL

-468 RPDASRDDI
+468 RPNASREEI

-488 FIAELAD
+488 FIAELAQ

-519 RAILR
+519 RAILC

-541 SEAAVQNALGRLM
+541 SEKAIQEALSRLM
-554 QGRTSL
+554 VGRTSL

-566 STIIDADVILLMDK
+566 STIMDADMILLMDR
-580 GQIVATGTH
+580 GQIIATGTH
-589 ESLIASSPLYQQL
+589 DNLIKSSPLYQQL
-602 AAQQFRPSAS
+602 AAQQFRTSAIAE
-612 VSHS
+612 

>member
-1 MQNPSKD
+1 M
-8 TSRDMGKDTSRDTG
+8 
-22 KEAGTSEPSA
+22 
-32 ALSEL
+32 
-37 AAFWPFIRPYRGR
+37 
-50 IAVAAVILV
+50 ILV

-100 FVGIGS
+100 FVGVGS

-244 AQETQMQA
+244 AQENQMQA
-252 RFNMTLQAALAA
+252 RFNTTLQAALDA

-335 AGAADRIAQLLG
+335 AGAADRIAQLLA
-347 QPLRRADPDNPRQL
+347 QPLRRADPASPEQL
-361 HSDGGVQ
+361 YSNDGVQ
-368 IRFAEVEFAYNSRLS
+368 IRFSEVEFAYNSRLS

-388 GVNLTANS
+388 GINFTAKC

-441 DIRNHIAIVP
+441 DIRSHIAIVP

-456 FSASLAENIAFS
+456 FSASVAENIAFS
-468 RPDASRDDI
+468 RPDASRDEI
-477 IAAAKQ
+477 IAAARR

-488 FIAELAD
+488 FIAELAQ
-495 GYDTLV
+495 GYDTRV

-541 SEAAVQNALGRLM
+541 SEAAVQHALGRLM

-566 STIIDADVILLMDK
+566 STIIDADIILLMDK

-602 AAQQFRPSAS
+602 AAQQFRRSAF

>member
-1 MQNPSKD
+1 MQNRAPDDAS
-8 TSRDMGKDTSRDTG
+8 TL
-22 KEAGTSEPSA
+22 PSA
-32 ALSEL
+32 GLSEL
-37 AAFWPFIRPYRGR
+37 SAFWPFIRPYRGR
-50 IAVAAVILV
+50 VILAAVILV
-59 SVSFILLSLGR
+59 TVSFILLSLGR
-70 GLAWLVDKGLGSGDP
+70 GLAWLVDEGLGSGDP
-85 VMLDRAVMVALSLAL
+85 AMLDRAVMVALFLAL

-120 MADIRRAIY
+120 MADIRAAIY
-129 DHVLYLPTSWFEA
+129 GHVLYLPTGWFEA

-157 VVQSTLASTLSMA
+157 VVQTTLATTLSMA

-204 PLIVLARRLR
+204 PLIILARRLR
-214 VSSRLAQ
+214 ASSRHAQ
-221 ERLGDLSAEAE
+221 EKLGGLSAEAE

-244 AQETQMQA
+244 AQEEQMQS
-252 RFNMTLQAALAA
+252 RFGMTLQAALDA
-264 ALSRVQLRAL
+264 ALARVRLRAI

-347 QPLRRADPDNPRQL
+347 QPLRRTDPVEPHRITADK
-361 HSDGGVQ
+361 GVK
-368 IRFAEVEFAYNSRLS
+368 IRFENVDFAYPSRGDI
-383 SPALR
+383 PALKA
-388 GVNLTANS
+388 VNFTADKGS
-396 GQKLAI
+396 KLAI

-418 GFYEPQAGQILL
+418 GFYEPAAGQISL
-430 NDFPLSQMRLR
+430 NDISLGQMRLA
-441 DIRNHIAIVP
+441 DIRRHIAIVP
-451 QDPVL
+451 QDPAL

-468 RPDASRDDI
+468 RPNASREEI

-488 FIAELAD
+488 FIAELAQ

-519 RAILR
+519 RAILC

-541 SEAAVQNALGRLM
+541 SEKAIQEALSRLM
-554 QGRTSL
+554 VGRTSL

-566 STIIDADVILLMDK
+566 STIMDADMILLMDR
-580 GQIVATGTH
+580 GQIIATGTH
-589 ESLIASSPLYQQL
+589 DNLIKSSPLYQQL
-602 AAQQFRPSAS
+602 AAQQFRTSAIAE
-612 VSHS
+612 

>member
-1 MQNPSKD
+1 MQNCAPDDAS
-8 TSRDMGKDTSRDTG
+8 TL
-22 KEAGTSEPSA
+22 PSA
-32 ALSEL
+32 GLSEL
-37 AAFWPFIRPYRGR
+37 SAFWPFIRPYRGR
-50 IAVAAVILV
+50 VILAAVILV
-59 SVSFILLSLGR
+59 TVSFILLSLGR

-85 VMLDRAVMVALSLAL
+85 AMLDRAVMVALFLAL

-120 MADIRRAIY
+120 MADIRAAIY
-129 DHVLYLPTSWFEA
+129 GHVLYLPTGWFEA

-157 VVQSTLASTLSMA
+157 VVQTTLATTLSMA
-170 VRNVILLFGGLVL
+170 VRNMILLFGGLVL

-204 PLIVLARRLR
+204 PLIILARRLR
-214 VSSRLAQ
+214 ASSRHAQ
-221 ERLGDLSAEAE
+221 EKLGGLSAEAE

-244 AQETQMQA
+244 AQEEQMQS
-252 RFNMTLQAALAA
+252 RFGMTLQAALDA
-264 ALSRVQLRAL
+264 ALARVRLRAI

-347 QPLRRADPDNPRQL
+347 QPLRRTDPVEPHRITADK
-361 HSDGGVQ
+361 GVK
-368 IRFAEVEFAYNSRLS
+368 IRFENVDFAYPSRGDI
-383 SPALR
+383 PALKA
-388 GVNLTANS
+388 VNFTADKGS
-396 GQKLAI
+396 KLAI

-418 GFYEPQAGQILL
+418 GFYEPAAGQISL
-430 NDFPLSQMRLR
+430 NDIPLGQMRLA
-441 DIRNHIAIVP
+441 DIRRHIAIVP
-451 QDPVL
+451 QDPAL

-468 RPDASRDDI
+468 RPNASREEI

-488 FIAELAD
+488 FITELAQ

-519 RAILR
+519 RAILC

-541 SEAAVQNALGRLM
+541 SEKAIQEALSRLM
-554 QGRTSL
+554 VGRTSL

-566 STIIDADVILLMDK
+566 STIMDADMILLMDR
-580 GQIVATGTH
+580 GQIIATGTH
-589 ESLIASSPLYQQL
+589 DNLIKSSPLYQQL
-602 AAQQFRPSAS
+602 AAQQFRTSAIAE
-612 VSHS
+612 

>member
-1 MQNPSKD
+1 MQNRAPDDAS
-8 TSRDMGKDTSRDTG
+8 TL
-22 KEAGTSEPSA
+22 PSA
-32 ALSEL
+32 GLSEL
-37 AAFWPFIRPYRGR
+37 SAFWPFIRPYRGR
-50 IAVAAVILV
+50 VILAAVILV
-59 SVSFILLSLGR
+59 TVSFILLSLGR

-85 VMLDRAVMVALSLAL
+85 AMLDRAVMVALFLAL

-120 MADIRRAIY
+120 MADIRAAIY
-129 DHVLYLPTSWFEA
+129 GHVLYLPTGWFEA

-157 VVQSTLASTLSMA
+157 VVQTTLATTLSMA

-204 PLIVLARRLR
+204 PLIILARRLR
-214 VSSRLAQ
+214 ASSRHAQ
-221 ERLGDLSAEAE
+221 EKLGGLSAEAE

-244 AQETQMQA
+244 AQEEQMQS
-252 RFNMTLQAALAA
+252 RFGMTLQAALDA
-264 ALSRVQLRAL
+264 ALARVRLRAI

-347 QPLRRADPDNPRQL
+347 QPLRRTDPVEPHRITADK
-361 HSDGGVQ
+361 GVK
-368 IRFAEVEFAYNSRLS
+368 IRFENVDFAYPSRGDI
-383 SPALR
+383 PALKA
-388 GVNLTANS
+388 VNFTADKGS
-396 GQKLAI
+396 KLAF

-418 GFYEPQAGQILL
+418 GFYEPAAGQISL
-430 NDFPLSQMRLR
+430 NDIPLGQMRLA
-441 DIRNHIAIVP
+441 DIRRHIAIVP
-451 QDPVL
+451 QDPAL

-468 RPDASRDDI
+468 RPNASREEI

-488 FIAELAD
+488 FITELAQ

-519 RAILR
+519 RAILC

-541 SEAAVQNALGRLM
+541 SEKAIQEALSRLM
-554 QGRTSL
+554 VGRTSL

-566 STIIDADVILLMDK
+566 STIMDADMILLMDR
-580 GQIVATGTH
+580 GQIIATGTH
-589 ESLIASSPLYQQL
+589 DNLIKSSPLYQQL
-602 AAQQFRPSAS
+602 AAQQFRTSAIAE
-612 VSHS
+612 

>member
-1 MQNPSKD
+1 MQNRAPDDASTL
-8 TSRDMGKDTSRDTG
+8 TS
-22 KEAGTSEPSA
+22 AG
-32 ALSEL
+32 LSEL
-37 AAFWPFIRPYRGR
+37 SAFWPFIRPYQGR
-50 IAVAAVILV
+50 VILAAVILV
-59 SVSFILLSLGR
+59 TVSFILLSLGR

-85 VMLDRAVMVALSLAL
+85 AMLDRAVMVALFLAL

-120 MADIRRAIY
+120 MADIRAAIY
-129 DHVLYLPTSWFEA
+129 GHVLYLPTGWFEA

-157 VVQSTLASTLSMA
+157 VVQTTLATTLSMA

-204 PLIVLARRLR
+204 PLIILARRLR
-214 VSSRLAQ
+214 ASSRLAQ
-221 ERLGDLSAEAE
+221 EKLGGLSAEAE

-244 AQETQMQA
+244 AQEEQMQS
-252 RFNMTLQAALAA
+252 RFGMTLQAALDA
-264 ALSRVQLRAL
+264 ALARVRLRAI

-347 QPLRRADPDNPRQL
+347 QPLRRTDPVEPHLITADK
-361 HSDGGVQ
+361 GVK
-368 IRFAEVEFAYNSRLS
+368 IRFENVDFAYPSRGDI
-383 SPALR
+383 PALK
-388 GVNLTANS
+388 GVNFTADKGS
-396 GQKLAI
+396 KLAI

-418 GFYEPQAGQILL
+418 GFYEPAAGQISL
-430 NDFPLSQMRLR
+430 NDIPLGQMRLA
-441 DIRNHIAIVP
+441 DIRRHIAIVP
-451 QDPVL
+451 QDPAL

-468 RPDASRDDI
+468 RPDASREEI

-488 FIAELAD
+488 FITELAQ

-519 RAILR
+519 RAILC

-541 SEAAVQNALGRLM
+541 SEKAIQEALSRLM
-554 QGRTSL
+554 VGRTSL

-566 STIIDADVILLMDK
+566 STIMDADMILLMDR
-580 GQIVATGTH
+580 GQIIAKGTH
-589 ESLIASSPLYQQL
+589 DNLIKSSPLYQQL
-602 AAQQFRPSAS
+602 AAQQFRTSAIAE
-612 VSHS
+612 

>member
-1 MQNPSKD
+1 MQNRAPDDAS
-8 TSRDMGKDTSRDTG
+8 TL
-22 KEAGTSEPSA
+22 PSA
-32 ALSEL
+32 GLSEL
-37 AAFWPFIRPYRGR
+37 SAFWPFIRPYRGR
-50 IAVAAVILV
+50 VILAAVILV
-59 SVSFILLSLGR
+59 TVSFILLSLGR

-85 VMLDRAVMVALSLAL
+85 AMLDRAVMVALFLAL

-120 MADIRRAIY
+120 MADIRAAIY
-129 DHVLYLPTSWFEA
+129 GHVLYLPTGWFEA

-157 VVQSTLASTLSMA
+157 VVQTTLATTLSMA

-204 PLIVLARRLR
+204 PLIILARRLR
-214 VSSRLAQ
+214 ASSRLAQ
-221 ERLGDLSAEAE
+221 EKLGGLSAEAE

-244 AQETQMQA
+244 AQEEQMQS
-252 RFNMTLQAALAA
+252 RFGMTLQAALDA
-264 ALSRVQLRAL
+264 ALARVRLRAI

-347 QPLRRADPDNPRQL
+347 QPLRRTDPVEPHLITADK
-361 HSDGGVQ
+361 GVK
-368 IRFAEVEFAYNSRLS
+368 IRFENVDFAYPSRGDI
-383 SPALR
+383 PALK
-388 GVNLTANS
+388 GVNFTADKGS
-396 GQKLAI
+396 KLAI

-418 GFYEPQAGQILL
+418 GFYEPAAGQISL
-430 NDFPLSQMRLR
+430 NDIPLGQMRLA
-441 DIRNHIAIVP
+441 DIRRHIAIVP
-451 QDPVL
+451 QDPAL

-468 RPDASRDDI
+468 RPNASREEI

-488 FIAELAD
+488 FITELAQ

-519 RAILR
+519 RAILC

-541 SEAAVQNALGRLM
+541 SEKAIQEALSRLM
-554 QGRTSL
+554 VGRTSL

-566 STIIDADVILLMDK
+566 STIMDADMILLMDR
-580 GQIVATGTH
+580 GQIIATGTH
-589 ESLIASSPLYQQL
+589 DNLIKSSPLYQQL
-602 AAQQFRPSAS
+602 AAQQFRTSAIAE
-612 VSHS
+612 

>member
-1 MQNPSKD
+1 MQNRAPDDAS
-8 TSRDMGKDTSRDTG
+8 TL
-22 KEAGTSEPSA
+22 PSA
-32 ALSEL
+32 GLSEL
-37 AAFWPFIRPYRGR
+37 SAFWPFIRPYRGR
-50 IAVAAVILV
+50 VILAAVILV
-59 SVSFILLSLGR
+59 TVSFILLSLGR

-85 VMLDRAVMVALSLAL
+85 AMLDRAVMVALFLAL

-120 MADIRRAIY
+120 MADIRAAIY
-129 DHVLYLPTSWFEA
+129 GHVLYLPTGWFEA

-157 VVQSTLASTLSMA
+157 VVQTTLATTLSMA

-204 PLIVLARRLR
+204 PLIILARRLR
-214 VSSRLAQ
+214 ASSRLAQ
-221 ERLGDLSAEAE
+221 EKLGGLSAEAE

-244 AQETQMQA
+244 AQEEQMQS
-252 RFNMTLQAALAA
+252 RFGMTLQAALDA
-264 ALSRVQLRAL
+264 ALARVRLRAI

-347 QPLRRADPDNPRQL
+347 QPLRRTDPVEPHRITADK
-361 HSDGGVQ
+361 GVK
-368 IRFAEVEFAYNSRLS
+368 IRFENVDFAYPSQGDI
-383 SPALR
+383 PALK
-388 GVNLTANS
+388 GVNFTADKGS
-396 GQKLAI
+396 KLAF

-418 GFYEPQAGQILL
+418 GFYEPAAGQISL
-430 NDFPLSQMRLR
+430 NDISLGQMRLA
-441 DIRNHIAIVP
+441 DIRRHIAIVP
-451 QDPVL
+451 QDPAL

-468 RPDASRDDI
+468 RPNASREEI

-488 FIAELAD
+488 FIAELAQ
-495 GYDTLV
+495 GYDTLI

-519 RAILR
+519 RAILC

-541 SEAAVQNALGRLM
+541 SEKAIQEALSRLM
-554 QGRTSL
+554 VGRTSL

-566 STIIDADVILLMDK
+566 STIMDADMILLMDR
-580 GQIVATGTH
+580 GQIIATGTH
-589 ESLIASSPLYQQL
+589 DNLIKSSPLYQQL
-602 AAQQFRPSAS
+602 AAQQFRTSAIAE
-612 VSHS
+612 